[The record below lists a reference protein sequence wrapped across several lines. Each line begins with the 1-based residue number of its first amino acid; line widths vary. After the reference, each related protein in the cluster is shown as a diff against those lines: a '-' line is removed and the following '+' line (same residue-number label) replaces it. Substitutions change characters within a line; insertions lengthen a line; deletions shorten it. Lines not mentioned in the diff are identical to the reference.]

1 MPRRSPA
8 ALAATL
14 FVCALPALAHAQSYR
29 IVELPTLGASSIARD
44 INDAGIIVGSSRR
57 VGSALDR
64 PVKWENG
71 QISDLDPQNWF
82 GTGTANAID
91 NQGRIALGVAAP
103 LSCFPAGAMLL
114 NPDEPWNPLS
124 FPAADGTQ
132 AMPCVIAG
140 ESDLLGCV
148 KTTNTG
154 ATTAARWNTPWST
167 STALLGAATASEAAG
182 MNTSGAIVGWRIGSA
197 PSALYPSA
205 ASDRAFIKIGS
216 QIADLPTTGNRALS
230 AAAAITDTGLVVG
243 SVFGNRALCVP
254 QIKLNALPTKWVN
267 TTPTLLPMPG
277 SNTMG
282 AALDANARG
291 EIIGQVSGD
300 FAQSG
305 PVVWR
310 GSTPLVLRTHLLPG
324 HEFIRLDTVYAIN
337 SSGQIVGSGTVRTA
351 GNVIR
356 SSAFVATPCYAD
368 FNANGA
374 VTTADIFDYLSAFFA
389 SDARADIGGAPGITT
404 SDVFD
409 FIAAW
414 FTGCS

>member
-14 FVCALPALAHAQSYR
+14 SFCALTASANAQSYR
-29 IVELPTLGASSIARD
+29 IVELPTLGANSVARD

-57 VGSALDR
+57 IGSALDR
-64 PVKWENG
+64 PVKWENN

-82 GTGTANAID
+82 GTGSATAID
-91 NQGRIALGVAAP
+91 NQGRIALGVATP

-114 NPDEPWNPLS
+114 NPAEPWNPLS

-154 ATTAARWNTPWST
+154 NTTAARWNTPWST
-167 STALLGAATASEAAG
+167 STALLGTITASEAAG
-182 MNTSGAIVGWRIGSA
+182 MNASGVIVGWRIGSA

-216 QIADLPTTGNRALS
+216 QITDLPTTGSRLLS
-230 AAAAITDTGLVVG
+230 AASAITDSGLIVG
-243 SVFGNRALCVP
+243 SVFSNRALCVP

-267 TTPTLLPMPG
+267 NTPALLPMPG
-277 SNTMG
+277 SNNMG

-291 EIIGQVSGD
+291 EIIGQLSGD
-300 FAQSG
+300 PFQSG

-310 GSTPLVLRTHLLPG
+310 GSTPIVLRTHLLPG
-324 HEFIRLDTVYAIN
+324 HEFLRLDTVSAIN
-337 SSGQIVGSGTVRTA
+337 ASGQIVGSGIVRTA
-351 GNVIR
+351 SNVVR
-356 SSAFVATPCYAD
+356 NSAFVATPCYAD
-368 FNANGA
+368 FNANSA
-374 VTTADIFDYLSAFFA
+374 ITTADIFDYLSAFFA
-389 SDARADIGGAPGITT
+389 GDARADIGGAPGATT
-404 SDVFD
+404 SDLFD
-409 FIAAW
+409 FVSAW
-414 FTGCS
+414 FTGCN

>member
-14 FVCALPALAHAQSYR
+14 SFCALAASAHAQSYR
-29 IVELPTLGASSIARD
+29 IVELPTLGASSVARD

-57 VGSALDR
+57 IGSALDR
-64 PVKWENG
+64 PVKWEGG

-82 GTGTANAID
+82 GTGSATAID
-91 NQGRIALGVAAP
+91 NQGRIALGVATP

-148 KTTNTG
+148 KTTTTG
-154 ATTAARWNTPWST
+154 ALTAARWNTPWST
-167 STALLGAATASEAAG
+167 STALLGTTTASEAAG
-182 MNTSGAIVGWRIGSA
+182 MNASGAIVGWRIGSA
-197 PSALYPSA
+197 PSSLYPSA

-216 QIADLPTTGNRALS
+216 QITDLPTTGNRLLS
-230 AAAAITDTGLVVG
+230 AASAITDSGLIVG
-243 SVFGNRALCVP
+243 SVFSNRALCVP

-267 TTPTLLPMPG
+267 NTPALLPMPG

-291 EIIGQVSGD
+291 EIIGQLSGD
-300 FAQSG
+300 PFQSG

-310 GSTPLVLRTHLLPG
+310 GSTPIVLRTHLLPG
-324 HEFIRLDTVYAIN
+324 HQFVRLDTISAIN
-337 SSGQIVGSGTVRTA
+337 ASGQIVGSGIILAPNNVVR
-351 GNVIR
+351 N
-356 SSAFVATPCYAD
+356 SAFVATPCYAD

-374 VTTADIFDYLSAFFA
+374 ITTTDIFDYLNAFFA
-389 SDARADIGGAPGITT
+389 GDARADIGGTPGTTT
-404 SDVFD
+404 SDIFD
-409 FIAAW
+409 FVTAW
-414 FTGCS
+414 FTGCN